1 MEDSMQGAVAASSAT
16 AVPSARTWRRPQLN
30 VLGEVGSLTESGS
43 RNGME
48 DGVQNGFCN
57 TLPIFGGPLNM
68 TYNMC

>member
-43 RNGME
+43 MTNQEGFLGMSSWRP
-48 DGVQNGFCN
+48 GCRINFNN
-57 TLPIFGGPLNM
+57 TGS
-68 TYNMC
+68 MC